1 MTGSEWDELWIDVHL
16 ATMAPGGAPYGRTD
30 DGALAVKGGRIAW
43 VGRRGEL
50 EAAPEKLA
58 AAVHEGGGGWLT
70 PGLIDCHSHIVHGG
84 NRAREFETRLQG
96 ATYEEVAR
104 AGGGILSTVRAT
116 REAGEDNLFAS
127 ARRRI
132 EGLLGEGVTTME
144 IKSGYG
150 LTVEGE
156 MKMLRVARR
165 LGRELPLFV
174 VTTLLGAHALPD
186 EFDGRPDDYIALVVG
201 EMVPEAARAGLADA
215 VDAYCEG
222 IAFTPAQVETVFR
235 AARAHG
241 LPVKLHAEQFSDLGG
256 GALAARY
263 GALSADHLEYLGKD
277 GVRAMADAGTVAV
290 LLPGAFYFL
299 RESQLPPVDLL
310 QRNGIPI
317 AIATDC
323 NPGSSPTV
331 SLLLMMNMACTIFRM
346 TPEAALAGVTRN
358 AAKALGLNHT
368 VGTLEAGKAADL
380 ALWDVQH
387 PAELAYAIGANPCRR
402 VVKAATN

>member
-1 MTGSEWDELWIDVHL
+1 MTGSEWDELWVDVHL

-50 EAAPEKLA
+50 EAAPAKLA
-58 AAVHEGGGGWLT
+58 QAVHEGGGGWLT

-165 LGRELPLFV
+165 LGRELPLVV

-186 EFDGRPDDYIALVVG
+186 EFDGRPDDYIALVAG

-256 GALAARY
+256 AALAARY